1 MKLFSF
7 AAAGRFF
14 KDILYGHKEVTSF
27 FYTHD
32 ERRRMSWKGTKKMKK
47 NYLCFGIIYCLAALL
62 IFLAGISFYTKKKI
76 DELNSVYRNILVYP
90 DSIMRDFTTEDPEIT
105 ACNLLGT
112 WRFMPYLTTNVGF
125 YSSVVDTRNDGS
137 VVFESR
143 DYYIV
148 HYYGEI
154 ETEVIENSSER
165 YEAKSTQLVPGD
177 SRYMI
182 FEEPFSIS
190 EDETAALL
198 FPNEHNV
205 SITGASC
212 DKRFV
217 YGGTLTYTYE
227 DNTRTVNIATPGFV
241 NEDESVPYEEWIVR
255 LDGIEC
261 YSFDGNTGLNK
272 KAHKLSDAYVDKFM
286 NGKVPAGLNVEEG
299 VFTTTVSAIYVS
311 DQGNYLATYY
321 CLLHPFQLVLRDHL
335 IIYILSVLALVLVEA
350 VIISA
355 VRKLYLNQKRFELR
369 SEKLTKGIAY
379 DLQGPLAA
387 TRGYLDN
394 WEDLSE
400 DKRAEYSEKIISEV
414 DHMSSM
420 VTRLLELSKIHDGS
434 VKLNREDVD
443 LLKLTQNIKK
453 RNSKAIL
460 EKNIDLTIECDEEAD
475 AYPVYADLEMMY
487 IVINNFITNAIKYC
501 DHTSKIKLKNYRK
514 SIEFSITNDGAR
526 IEKADLDKVWDILYK
541 TDKGRVE
548 TGENSGVGLSVVKS
562 ILDAHN
568 AKCGCFSGLKGTNFW
583 FSMDKYEEEK

>member
-1 MKLFSF
+1 
-7 AAAGRFF
+7 
-14 KDILYGHKEVTSF
+14 
-27 FYTHD
+27 
-32 ERRRMSWKGTKKMKK
+32 MSWKGTEKMKK
-47 NYLCFGIIYCLAALL
+47 KYLSFGIIYCLVVLL
-62 IFLAGISFYTKKKI
+62 IFLAGISFYSKKKI
-76 DELNSVYRNILVYP
+76 DELNAGMCNVLLYP
-90 DSIMRDFTTEDPEIT
+90 DSIMRDYTTDDPEIT
-105 ACNLLGT
+105 VCNILGT
-112 WRFMPYLTTNVGF
+112 WEFMSYLNKDVGF
-125 YSSVVDTRNDGS
+125 YSSVVDTGNNGS

-143 DYYIV
+143 DFYIV
-148 HYYGEI
+148 HYYGES
-154 ETEVIENSSER
+154 ETEVIEDSSER
-165 YEAKSTQLVPGD
+165 YETKSTQLVPGD

-182 FEEPFSIS
+182 FEEPLSLS
-190 EDETAALL
+190 KDETTALR
-198 FPNEHNV
+198 FPDVSNV

-212 DKRFV
+212 DKRFI

-241 NEDESVPYEEWIVR
+241 NEDESIPYEEWIVR
-255 LDGIEC
+255 LDAIEC
-261 YSFDGNTGLNK
+261 YSFGGNTGINN

-299 VFTTTVSAIYVS
+299 IFTTTASAIYVS
-311 DQGNYLATYY
+311 DKGNYLATYY
-321 CLLHPFQLVLRDHL
+321 CLLHPFQLVLRDRL
-335 IIYILSVLALVLVEA
+335 IVYILSVLALVLVEA

-434 VKLNREDVD
+434 VKLNLEDVD

-501 DHTSKIKLKNYRK
+501 DHTIKIRLKNYRN
-514 SIEFSITNDGAR
+514 SIEFSITNDGAG
-526 IEKADLDKVWDILYK
+526 IEKADLDKVWDVLYK
-541 TDKGRVE
+541 ADKGSSE

-568 AKCGCFSGLKGTNFW
+568 AKCGCFSGFKGTNFW
-583 FSMDKYEEEK
+583 FLMDRYEETE

>member
-1 MKLFSF
+1 
-7 AAAGRFF
+7 
-14 KDILYGHKEVTSF
+14 
-27 FYTHD
+27 
-32 ERRRMSWKGTKKMKK
+32 MSWKGTEKMKK
-47 NYLCFGIIYCLAALL
+47 KYLSFGIIYCLVVLL
-62 IFLAGISFYTKKKI
+62 IFLAGISFYSKKKI
-76 DELNSVYRNILVYP
+76 DELNAGMCNVLLYP
-90 DSIMRDFTTEDPEIT
+90 DSIMRDYTTDDPEIT
-105 ACNLLGT
+105 VCNILGT
-112 WRFMPYLTTNVGF
+112 WEFMSYLNKDVGI
-125 YSSVVDTRNDGS
+125 YSSVIDTGNNGS

-143 DYYIV
+143 DFYIV
-148 HYYGEI
+148 HYYGES

-165 YEAKSTQLVPGD
+165 YETKSTQLVPGD

-182 FEEPFSIS
+182 FEEPLSLS
-190 EDETAALL
+190 KDEITALR
-198 FPNEHNV
+198 FPNGSNV

-261 YSFDGNTGLNK
+261 YSFGGNTGINN

-299 VFTTTVSAIYVS
+299 IFTTTASAIYVS
-311 DQGNYLATYY
+311 DKGNYLATYY

-335 IIYILSVLALVLVEA
+335 IVYILSFLALVLVEV

-434 VKLNREDVD
+434 VKLNLEDVD

-453 RNSKAIL
+453 KNNKAIL
-460 EKNIDLTIECDEEAD
+460 EKNIDLTIECDKEAD

-501 DHTSKIKLKNYRK
+501 DHTIKIRLKNYRN
-514 SIEFSITNDGAR
+514 SIEFSITNDGAG
-526 IEKADLDKVWDILYK
+526 IEKADLDKVWDVLYK
-541 TDKGRVE
+541 ADKGSSE

-568 AKCGCFSGLKGTNFW
+568 AKCGCFSGFKGTNFW
-583 FSMDKYEEEK
+583 FLMDRYEETK

>member
-1 MKLFSF
+1 
-7 AAAGRFF
+7 
-14 KDILYGHKEVTSF
+14 
-27 FYTHD
+27 
-32 ERRRMSWKGTKKMKK
+32 MSWKGTEKMKK
-47 NYLCFGIIYCLAALL
+47 KYLSFGIIYCLVVLL
-62 IFLAGISFYTKKKI
+62 IFLAGISFYSKKKI
-76 DELNSVYRNILVYP
+76 DELNAGMCSVLLYP
-90 DSIMRDFTTEDPEIT
+90 DSKMRDYTTDDPEIT
-105 ACNLLGT
+105 VCNILGT
-112 WRFMPYLTTNVGF
+112 WEFMSYLNKDVGF
-125 YSSVVDTRNDGS
+125 YSSVVDTGNNGS

-143 DYYIV
+143 DFYIV
-148 HYYGEI
+148 HYYGES

-165 YEAKSTQLVPGD
+165 YETKSTQLVPGD

-182 FEEPFSIS
+182 FEEPLSLS
-190 EDETAALL
+190 KDEITALR
-198 FPNEHNV
+198 FPDVSNV

-255 LDGIEC
+255 LDAIEC
-261 YSFDGNTGLNK
+261 YSFGGNTGINN

-299 VFTTTVSAIYVS
+299 IFTTTASAIYVS
-311 DQGNYLATYY
+311 DKGNYLATYY
-321 CLLHPFQLVLRDHL
+321 CLLHPFQLVLRDNL
-335 IIYILSVLALVLVEA
+335 IVYILSALALVLVEA

-434 VKLNREDVD
+434 VKLNLEDVD

-460 EKNIDLTIECDEEAD
+460 EKNIDLTIKCDEEAD

-501 DHTSKIKLKNYRK
+501 DHTIKIRLKNYRN
-514 SIEFSITNDGAR
+514 SIEFSITNDGAG
-526 IEKADLDKVWDILYK
+526 IEKADLDKVWDVLYK
-541 TDKGRVE
+541 SDKGSSE
-548 TGENSGVGLSVVKS
+548 TAENSGVGLSVVKS

-568 AKCGCFSGLKGTNFW
+568 AKCGCFSGFKGTNFW
-583 FSMDKYEEEK
+583 FLMDRYEETK